1 MVLASKFRLMVLLN
15 LGCPAH
21 CSDYWCSCTLS
32 GQRLVRDIVINEM
45 VALSL
50 VNWNRVKSK
59 KYGARILEVVAQ
71 TVAEHSSSSSRPWR
85 VDSGSVVPPN
95 ESLGNIPKR
104 PREAESGEWKTP
116 RVLLPVKIDLSKDDI
131 ENDFMCDTNQLRTT
145 KRSKLPGSSFPKG
158 NGFL

>member
-1 MVLASKFRLMVLLN
+1 
-15 LGCPAH
+15 
-21 CSDYWCSCTLS
+21 
-32 GQRLVRDIVINEM
+32 M

-50 VNWNRVKSK
+50 MNWNRVKSK

-71 TVAEHSSSSSRPWR
+71 TVAEHSSSSSRPGR
-85 VDSGSVVPPN
+85 MDSGSVVPPN

-104 PREAESGEWKTP
+104 PREVESGEWKTP

-131 ENDFMCDTNQLRTT
+131 ENDFMCDINQSRTT

>member
-1 MVLASKFRLMVLLN
+1 M
-15 LGCPAH
+15 
-21 CSDYWCSCTLS
+21 
-32 GQRLVRDIVINEM
+32 
-45 VALSL
+45 
-50 VNWNRVKSK
+50 NWNRVKSK

-71 TVAEHSSSSSRPWR
+71 TVAEHSTSSS
-85 VDSGSVVPPN
+85 SGSVVPPN

-104 PREAESGEWKTP
+104 QREAESGEWKNP

-131 ENDFMCDTNQLRTT
+131 ENDFMCDINQSRTT